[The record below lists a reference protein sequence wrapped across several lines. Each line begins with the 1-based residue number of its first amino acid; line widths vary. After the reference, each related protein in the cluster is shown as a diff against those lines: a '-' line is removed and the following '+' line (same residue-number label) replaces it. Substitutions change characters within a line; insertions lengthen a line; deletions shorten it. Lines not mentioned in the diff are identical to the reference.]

1 MTKKRNKDQ
10 ESNEKSFENRCL
22 IVACLL
28 IIALTVALAM
38 NVSNASAEP
47 AACDKS
53 SAPTCQAIVD
63 IGECQ
68 EVPLPG
74 YDLAEIKIAL
84 PPGTPVPR
92 IYPPPKIF
100 YNIDIPDTLV
110 SAQLNVEATATY
122 TFNPSSTYQSRVCND
137 LDPIAPGFP
146 MPFTL
151 TWQNIPPQE

>member
-1 MTKKRNKDQ
+1 MKKALK
-10 ESNEKSFENRCL
+10 

-28 IIALTVALAM
+28 IALTVALAT
-38 NVSNASAEP
+38 NVSNASAQP

-53 SAPTCQAIVD
+53 SAPTCYTTVYPGD
-63 IGECQ
+63 CQ

-84 PPGTPVPR
+84 PPGTPVPQ

-100 YNIDIPDTLV
+100 YNMDIPDTEV
-110 SAQLNVEATATY
+110 SAQLNLAATATY
-122 TFNPSSTYQSRVCND
+122 TFNPLYKSQGQVCND
-137 LDPIAPGFP
+137 LYPIAPGYP

-151 TWQNIPPQE
+151 SWKNIPPQ